1 MAASVSE
8 QKLIR
13 RWRSLKPDQQ
23 RTALDFVEFLGQ
35 KSEAKRP
42 RRSLLGICATP
53 GFHIGAD
60 EIDEER
66 DEMWGNFPRDLGT

>member
-13 RWRSLKPDQQ
+13 RWRSLNPDQQ

-35 KSEAKRP
+35 KSETKRP
-42 RRSLLGICATP
+42 APQSLGYLLDTWRP
-53 GFHIGAD
+53 HQ
-60 EIDEER
+60 R
-66 DEMWGNFPRDLGT
+66 